1 MLLACDG
8 STRAWARSRP
18 SRTVV
23 RWNGCGARR
32 AQSRRRP
39 AAAAAAQARKRKEQL
54 HEVARSRRSG

>member
-1 MLLACDG
+1 MLPVCDG
-8 STRAWARSRP
+8 STQAWAPARP
-18 SRTVV
+18 SQTVL

-32 AQSRRRP
+32 VQSRRWR